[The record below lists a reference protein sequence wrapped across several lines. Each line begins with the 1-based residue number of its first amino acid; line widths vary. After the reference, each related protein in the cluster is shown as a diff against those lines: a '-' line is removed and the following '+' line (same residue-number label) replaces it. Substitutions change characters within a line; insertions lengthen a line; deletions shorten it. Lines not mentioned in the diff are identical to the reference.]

1 MTTAILLPLLAAA
14 STAAGGVAQDAPK
27 AFSYTGVHVEGCSCP
42 PPCPCE
48 LFEVAM
54 SCQGV
59 GGFDFKTGT
68 YDGKSISGS
77 KLAYG
82 VAPGSWVTIYL
93 DAPTP
98 AKRDALEALARSAF
112 KAWGELKFV
121 KDADISITRDK
132 GIYTMTVD
140 GGKVM
145 TLITQPVLG
154 LDTNMPIV
162 ISNVR
167 NPLYSTVML
176 GTTAK
181 CQYNDGERSFDFK
194 GTNAYF
200 NGSVTAKGKI

>member
-1 MTTAILLPLLAAA
+1 MTATILLSLVATA
-14 STAAGGVAQDAPK
+14 SVGGVNQDSLK
-27 AFSYTGVHVEGCSCP
+27 EFSYTGIHIEGCSCP

-48 LFEVAM
+48 LFDVAM
-54 SCQGV
+54 NCQGV

-82 VAPGSWVTIYL
+82 VAPGAWVTIYL

-132 GIYTMTVD
+132 GIYTMKVD

-145 TLITQPVLG
+145 TLVTQPVLG
-154 LDTNMPIV
+154 LDTNKPIV
-162 ISNVR
+162 INNVR

-200 NGSVTAKGKI
+200 NGNVTAKGKI